1 MRMTSRKSSAVT
13 RAVAFTLYKIL
24 MTFHAR
30 QFGEWM
36 FFSTKPLCFQAYQQV
51 GPAKVP
57 EWQLKQFLNE
67 QIEAVRVT
75 TAPHK
80 PAW

>member
-1 MRMTSRKSSAVT
+1 
-13 RAVAFTLYKIL
+13 

-30 QFGEWM
+30 QISDWM

-67 QIEAVRVT
+67 QIAAVEAYNG
-75 TAPHK
+75 PHEA
-80 PAW
+80 AW

>member
-1 MRMTSRKSSAVT
+1 
-13 RAVAFTLYKIL
+13 

-30 QFGEWM
+30 QTGEWM
-36 FFSTKPLCFQAYQQV
+36 FFCTKPLCFQAYQQC

-67 QIEAVRVT
+67 QIAAVEAYNG
-75 TAPHK
+75 PHE